1 MLCHIDFQIVVN
13 LFITYQSLLLIE
25 NNHYWVNEMSDK
37 DFMLMRILTEA
48 ISIEIYGR
56 EYYLIFSDI
65 IEEENAKAVFRGLA
79 MDEGEH
85 RELLEK
91 EYTKV
96 SGIPFDISSVDE
108 ENRNK
113 AREIFPEP
121 HHAPSIEETKDI
133 IKLGIRTEERSI
145 DLYSRSALRTTNESG
160 KKLFNEL
167 TKFESE
173 HKRILED
180 ALYYFEQ
187 DGSWYGYSPPTI
199 EG

>member
-1 MLCHIDFQIVVN
+1 MFCHIYFQIVVN

-37 DFMLMRILTEA
+37 DGMLMKILKDA

-56 EYYLIFSDI
+56 EYDLIFSDI
-65 IEEENAKAVFRGLA
+65 IEEENAKAIFRGLA
-79 MDEGEH
+79 RDEGEH

-91 EYTKV
+91 EYKKV

-108 ENRNK
+108 GNRNK

-121 HHAPSIEETKDI
+121 LHSPSIEETKDI

-145 DLYSRSALRTTNESG
+145 ELYSKSALQTTNESS
-160 KKLFNEL
+160 KKLFKEL

-187 DGSWYGYSPPTI
+187 DGTWYGYSPPTI